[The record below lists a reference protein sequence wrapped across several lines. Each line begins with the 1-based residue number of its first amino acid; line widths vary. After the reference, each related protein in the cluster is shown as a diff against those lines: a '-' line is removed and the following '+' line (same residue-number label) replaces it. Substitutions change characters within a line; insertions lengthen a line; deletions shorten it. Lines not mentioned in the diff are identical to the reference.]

1 MRREGKTAL
10 DLHLPKESRL
20 DADVWQDIKGL
31 PDPLVLACGETV
43 DEEDALR
50 LNDLFNRVLPQAG
63 CAPIHAEGGEQK
75 QVFDVRAPEADR
87 AEALLELGWSAMPS
101 KKDLLLH
108 VLKRV
113 ETEHVDSMLFGGPDF
128 DCDNTPYDDCDE
140 LDEENFIFDDD
151 GAYRYPGYDSD

>member
-1 MRREGKTAL
+1 
-10 DLHLPKESRL
+10 
-20 DADVWQDIKGL
+20 
-31 PDPLVLACGETV
+31 
-43 DEEDALR
+43 
-50 LNDLFNRVLPQAG
+50 
-63 CAPIHAEGGEQK
+63 
-75 QVFDVRAPEADR
+75 
-87 AEALLELGWSAMPS
+87 MPS

-113 ETEHVDSMLFGGPDF
+113 ETEHVDSMLFGGSDF